1 VRVAAIPRLRG
12 TQRPGR
18 FTAVGYLVA
27 VAVAGALAV
36 MAVKNGTVT
45 NPVMLAG
52 AGVMIGVALWMFL
65 SERLELT
72 LGVLLLYLGVA
83 DGYLKL
89 KTGSSMVTLGRDVL
103 LYAIALGAFLRLL
116 MRREPIRMPA
126 LSGWILALVGIV
138 LVQML
143 NPGSQGVAHTLGAL
157 RPHLEFIPLFFLG
170 YATLRSNARLRNF
183 IFLLVVVGAA
193 NGVVSLIQFNLTP
206 DQLSAWGPGYAKRIK
221 GTGDVAARSF
231 ADKAGTKRVRPF
243 GLASDVG
250 VGGYVGLIG
259 TIGAI
264 ALLASAWKRRVG
276 RWALLLTPLVLLAVI
291 TSQGRTILLITFIGI
306 LAYLAMSTVS
316 NRLIPT
322 IAAATLGM
330 AVSVAVIVPL
340 LGGSASGQFDRYRTI
355 TPSKLISTT
364 DSSRGVSFAAIPKLA
379 VSYPMG
385 VGLGFAGPATNFAGA
400 TRNHASNGETGPTF
414 LLSELGLAGLIIMAG
429 LNINLLV
436 LAVRRI
442 RHIPDPELRAYL
454 AAFAAIIVGLLG
466 SWASSVPMAISPT
479 APFFWA
485 AAGGMAYWLGGPSHS
500 WRARQATG
508 GQPELRA

>member
-1 VRVAAIPRLRG
+1 
-12 TQRPGR
+12 
-18 FTAVGYLVA
+18 
-27 VAVAGALAV
+27 
-36 MAVKNGTVT
+36 
-45 NPVMLAG
+45 
-52 AGVMIGVALWMFL
+52 
-65 SERLELT
+65 
-72 LGVLLLYLGVA
+72 
-83 DGYLKL
+83 
-89 KTGSSMVTLGRDVL
+89 
-103 LYAIALGAFLRLL
+103 
-116 MRREPIRMPA
+116 
-126 LSGWILALVGIV
+126 
-138 LVQML
+138 
-143 NPGSQGVAHTLGAL
+143 
-157 RPHLEFIPLFFLG
+157 LFFLG

-206 DQLSAWGPGYAKRIK
+206 QEMSAWGPGYAKRIQ

-276 RWALLLTPLVLLAVI
+276 RWALLLTPLVLLAVV
-291 TSQGRTILLITFIGI
+291 TSQGRTILLITFLGV
-306 LAYLAMSTVS
+306 LAYLGMSTVS

-355 TPSKLISTT
+355 TPAKLISTT
-364 DSSRGVSFAAIPKLA
+364 GNSRGTSIAQIPRLA
-379 VSYPMG
+379 GSYPMG
-385 VGLGFAGPATNFAGA
+385 VGLGFAGPASNFAGA
-400 TRNHASNGETGPTF
+400 VRGNRISNGETGPTF
-414 LLSELGLAGLIIMAG
+414 LLSELGIAGLIVMAG
-429 LNINLLV
+429 LNINLLL
-436 LAVRRI
+436 LAVRRV

-454 AAFAAIIVGLLG
+454 AAFAAIIVGLL
-466 SWASSVPMAISPT
+466 SAWMTSVPMAISPT

-485 AAGGMAYWLGGPSHS
+485 AAGAMAYWLGGPSHS
-500 WRARQATG
+500 WRAREAG
-508 GQPELRA
+508 AGR